1 RYGDFVKATRSRSLA
16 RPTDRTDVL
25 LKTALGLLA
34 SVDAEIA
41 GRGVTL
47 IGVSLAHLDRGAAA
61 QLELPLD
68 WNDGARIDK
77 ALDSVRDRFGAKAVT
92 RAALLGRDTGR
103 SVPTLPEHE

>member
-1 RYGDFVKATRSRSLA
+1 IVDGLAKRLRERETTCGTVVLRLRYGDFVKATRSRSLA

-34 SVDAEIA
+34 SVDSEIA

-68 WNDGARIDK
+68 WNDGARID
-77 ALDSVRDRFGAKAVT
+77 
-92 RAALLGRDTGR
+92 
-103 SVPTLPEHE
+103 